1 MSYGKIGVLSP
12 TLSSGESAARKQRTG
27 FLSKEW
33 FARWFNKDR
42 NQTIEPSAAYDTFNY
57 SGSYRSSITFTV
69 YAANGGFVIQHNKQ
83 ERNKDSNGPELT
95 IVNSHDEIGK
105 TIEHIMAIESL
116 RG

>member
-1 MSYGKIGVLSP
+1 MSYGKIGVAAPILG
-12 TLSSGESAARKQRTG
+12 SGESAARKQKIH
-27 FLSKEW
+27 FLSKAW
-33 FARWFNKDR
+33 FARWLNKDK
-42 NQTIEPSAAYDTFNY
+42 NQTIESNVVYDTFNY
-57 SGSYRSSITFTV
+57 SGSYRSSITFTI
-69 YAANGGFVIQHNKQ
+69 YSANGGFVIQHNKH